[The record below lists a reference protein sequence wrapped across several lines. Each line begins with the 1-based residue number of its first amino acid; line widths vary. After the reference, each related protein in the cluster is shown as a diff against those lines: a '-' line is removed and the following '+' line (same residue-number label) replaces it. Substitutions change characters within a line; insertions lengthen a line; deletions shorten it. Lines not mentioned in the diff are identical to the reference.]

1 MIKRSKGLNK
11 NINTKLRKKK
21 PIRVIYKKVGKMPII
36 KVIQDVNI
44 LKRKI
49 VKDNLDIIPYENLY
63 IICNNK
69 DRNRF
74 MRTNI
79 YLPFNRIS
87 GDLIVVEI
95 DKEKREF
102 KGIKQEDI
110 LWYTKDL
117 INKEPLKKIEGSK
130 NMKINVSAIYERD
143 INDNRYFLQNYENTL
158 EETLNKL
165 NILLSKI
172 LSKKGEM

>member
-1 MIKRSKGLNK
+1 MIKRSKELNK

-21 PIRVIYKKVGKMPII
+21 PIRVIYKKVGQMPII

-69 DRNRF
+69 DKNRL

-130 NMKINVSAIYERD
+130 NMKINVSAINERD
-143 INDNRYFLQNYENTL
+143 INDNRYFLPNYENTL
-158 EETLNKL
+158 EEILNKL